1 MNELQVFN
9 NEEFK
14 IQIMTINNEP
24 WFVGKEVAE
33 VLGYSNPHKA
43 TRDHVDAD
51 DKRTERIV
59 HPRGGK
65 QETILINES
74 GLYSLILS
82 SKLNS
87 AKRFKKWVTSEVL
100 PKIRQTGNYSLP
112 QISYAD
118 SLRLLASEIEKKEQL
133 QIENK
138 MHVQQIAELKPK
150 ADYYDRILNCKA
162 LMTITQIAKDYGMS
176 GKTFNA
182 ILHDLDIQYKQS
194 GQWFLYSKYQERAT
208 HQAKQLKFQSQT
220 GQLS

>member
-24 WFVGKEVAE
+24 WFVGKEVAK

-43 TRDHVDAD
+43 TRDHVEED

-82 SKLNS
+82 SKLSS

-100 PKIRQTGNYSLP
+100 PKIR
-112 QISYAD
+112 
-118 SLRLLASEIEKKEQL
+118 
-133 QIENK
+133 
-138 MHVQQIAELKPK
+138 
-150 ADYYDRILNCKA
+150 
-162 LMTITQIAKDYGMS
+162 
-176 GKTFNA
+176 
-182 ILHDLDIQYKQS
+182 
-194 GQWFLYSKYQERAT
+194 
-208 HQAKQLKFQSQT
+208 
-220 GQLS
+220 